1 MKVLSVTAEVYPL
14 VKTGGLADVAGALPA
29 ALTGEKIE
37 VRTLIPGYP
46 AVMEALEGA
55 EAVLTYPDLMGG
67 PARVLAGRGGG
78 LDLFVL
84 EAAHLYDRSGNPYLN
99 AAGED
104 WPDNGLR
111 FAALARAA
119 ADIGQGK
126 LRGYRPNLIHGHDW
140 QAALTP
146 AYLRYD
152 GLKAPPFILTIHNLA
167 FQGRFPRAQLAAM
180 GLPDEAF
187 TIHGVE
193 YYGDIGML
201 KAGILMADRVTT
213 VSPTYA
219 AEIASEAGGMGLGGL
234 LQARGDALVGI
245 LNGLDTKVW
254 DPLSDPLIARP
265 FSPAKLSARAANKAA
280 LQERF
285 GLEIRPDAPLFGVV
299 SRLTGQKGLD
309 LLLAALPM
317 LLEMGAQLVL
327 VGSGDAQLE
336 AGFAATS
343 GVAPTRIG
351 CIIGYDEAL
360 GHQIQAGADALLV
373 PSRFEPCGL
382 TQLSALRYGAVP
394 VVARTGGLADTVI
407 DANPMAVA
415 SGVATG
421 VQFAPIDQVSFDEA
435 LRRTIRLYRNKP
447 VWIAMQR
454 NGMSTDVSWTAS
466 AARYAALYRDTTKRG
481 AGAGA
486 SA

>member
-29 ALTGEKIE
+29 ALTGEKVE

-99 AAGED
+99 ASGED

-187 TIHGVE
+187 AIHGVE

-265 FSPAKLSARAANKAA
+265 FSPAKLAARGQQGGPAGTVRAGNPPGRSAVRRCQPSDGAEGAGPAAGGAA
-280 LQERF
+280 DAA
-285 GLEIRPDAPLFGVV
+285 GDGRPA
-299 SRLTGQKGLD
+299 
-309 LLLAALPM
+309 
-317 LLEMGAQLVL
+317 
-327 VGSGDAQLE
+327 GSGRL
-336 AGFAATS
+336 G
-343 GVAPTRIG
+343 G
-351 CIIGYDEAL
+351 C
-360 GHQIQAGADALLV
+360 
-373 PSRFEPCGL
+373 
-382 TQLSALRYGAVP
+382 
-394 VVARTGGLADTVI
+394 
-407 DANPMAVA
+407 
-415 SGVATG
+415 ATG
-421 VQFAPIDQVSFDEA
+421 SGI
-435 LRRTIRLYRNKP
+435 RRHLGRRAHADRLHHR
-447 VWIAMQR
+447 
-454 NGMSTDVSWTAS
+454 
-466 AARYAALYRDTTKRG
+466 L
-481 AGAGA
+481 
-486 SA
+486 